1 MAPLLE
7 MRNIGKT
14 FPGVKALDNV
24 SFTLER
30 GETHVLMGEN
40 GAGKSTLMK
49 ILAGINTPD
58 SGSIL
63 VDGKEVVINS
73 PRDAVKEEISMIHQE
88 LSPIPAMTLAENI
101 FVGREPT
108 NKFGI
113 LDRKTLAKQ
122 TAELFARLGVKFK
135 PFSIMG
141 EHSVAE
147 QQMVEIAKAISY
159 NSKIII
165 MDEPT
170 SAITEN
176 EAEKLFQ
183 IIDYL
188 KKQGVSIIY
197 ISHKMDEI
205 FRLADRITILRDG
218 CHIATRNAADLDND
232 ELIKLMVGRE
242 VKDVF
247 PKVQVEI
254 GKELL
259 RVENLSL
266 DGKFRNVS
274 FTLRAG
280 EILGFAGLMGAGRTE
295 VVETLF
301 GIRNKTSGKV
311 YMDGEDVSISK
322 PIHAIK
328 HGIALVPE
336 DRKQVGLILKS
347 TVNDNISLVSLNDFC
362 KFGVVRKQSERVAVN
377 EKITSIRIRTP
388 SPNQLVNNLSGGNQ
402 QKVVISKW
410 LLSNPKI
417 LILDEPTRGIDV
429 GSKAEIYG
437 LVGELV
443 KNGMGVIMISSEL
456 PEVIGLSDRVV
467 VMHEGVFCGILDRG
481 ELSQEAIMACALSH
495 GQSRRTTAA
504 TA

>member
-1 MAPLLE
+1 MDAPLLE
-7 MRNIGKT
+7 MRNIGKS

-24 SFTLER
+24 SFDLRR

-49 ILAGINTPD
+49 ILVGLQPADTGT
-58 SGSIL
+58 IL
-63 VDGKEVVINS
+63 IDGREVHITN
-73 PRDAVKEEISMIHQE
+73 PRDAVRAEISMIHQE

-101 FVGREPT
+101 FVGREPVG
-108 NKFGI
+108 KFGI
-113 LDRKTLAKQ
+113 LDRKTLARD
-122 TAELFARLGVKFK
+122 TNELFARLGVNFN
-135 PFSIMG
+135 PFSVMG
-141 EHSVAE
+141 DHSVAE
-147 QQMVEIAKAISY
+147 QQMVEIAKAVSY
-159 NSKIII
+159 NSRIIV

-176 EAEKLFQ
+176 EAEKLFR

-188 KKQGVSIIY
+188 KEQGVGVIY

-218 CHIATRNAADLDND
+218 CHIATRDAKDLTRD
-232 ELIKLMVGRE
+232 ELIRLMVGRE

-247 PKVQVEI
+247 PKVDVAR
-254 GKELL
+254 GAELL
-259 RVENLSL
+259 RVEGLSL
-266 DGKFRNVS
+266 DGKFADVS

-301 GIRNKTSGKV
+301 GIRRKSAGRISIEGREVTI
-311 YMDGEDVSISK
+311 DRPED
-322 PIHAIK
+322 AIRA
-328 HGIALVPE
+328 GLALVPE
-336 DRKQVGLILKS
+336 DRKQVGLILKAS
-347 TVNDNISLVSLNDFC
+347 VNDNISLVSLSDFC
-362 KFGVVRKQSERVAVN
+362 KFGVVKRNSERDAVD
-377 EKITSIRIRTP
+377 EKITSVRIKTP
-388 SPNQLVNNLSGGNQ
+388 SSRQLAGNLSGGNQ

-410 LLSNPKI
+410 LMTNPKV

-429 GSKAEIYG
+429 GSKAEIYN

-443 KNGMGVIMISSEL
+443 KRGMGVIMISSEL
-456 PEVIGLSDRVV
+456 PEVIGLSDRVA
-467 VMHEGVFCGILDRG
+467 VMHEGVFCGILDRA
-481 ELSQEAIMACALSH
+481 ELSQEAIMSCALSH
-495 GQSRRTTAA
+495 GKERAAAA